1 MALEVESI
9 AFKSSANNSSLF
21 MQKSMY
27 NLGKSEILEDLVV
40 RGKWTLS
47 G

>member
-9 AFKSSANNSSLF
+9 AFKSSANNSSLL

-27 NLGKSEILEDLVV
+27 KIWKIWWLEASEPYQAKDFV
-40 RGKWTLS
+40 
-47 G
+47 